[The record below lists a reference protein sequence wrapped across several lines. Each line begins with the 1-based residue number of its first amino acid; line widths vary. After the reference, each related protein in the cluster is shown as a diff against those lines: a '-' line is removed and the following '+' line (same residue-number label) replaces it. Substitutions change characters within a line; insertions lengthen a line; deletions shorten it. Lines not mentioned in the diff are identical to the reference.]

1 MLSVSTSVSVC
12 DLRIQRVGSLV
23 DLPFASVLPTISLA
37 ETKVQGRWL
46 KQSVTKACQ
55 LAQHNCDN
63 NYVCMLYL
71 AVMSTSSLRGRRD
84 HDSCYALQNKIRL
97 ADCKL
102 GFDACSDT
110 RFLRLQIVHPEIPD
124 QIVYKQK

>member
-1 MLSVSTSVSVC
+1 MLSLSTSVSVC
-12 DLRIQRVGSLV
+12 DLRKQRVGSLV
-23 DLPFASVLPTISLA
+23 DLPFTSVLPTISLA
-37 ETKVQGRWL
+37 ETKVQGRWS
-46 KQSVTKACQ
+46 KQSVAKACQ

-102 GFDACSDT
+102 GFDACSGT
-110 RFLRLQIVHPEIPD
+110 RFLRL
-124 QIVYKQK
+124 

>member
-12 DLRIQRVGSLV
+12 DLRKQRVGTLV

-46 KQSVTKACQ
+46 KQIVTKACQ

-71 AVMSTSSLRGRRD
+71 AVMSTSSLRRD

-97 ADCKL
+97 AVCQL
-102 GFDACSDT
+102 CFDACSDT
-110 RFLRLQIVHPEIPD
+110 
-124 QIVYKQK
+124 

>member
-12 DLRIQRVGSLV
+12 DLRIQIVGSLV

-55 LAQHNCDN
+55 LAQHNCDS

-110 RFLRLQIVHPEIPD
+110 RFLWL
-124 QIVYKQK
+124 